1 MQQNDS
7 NTKIY
12 FNMPFQ
18 CKQLVSEYHLEVTEL
33 HSNLQLGG
41 YKSALFRGKHF
52 VKSFNPS
59 FLAEM

>member
-1 MQQNDS
+1 MQQSDS
-7 NTKIY
+7 NIEMH

-18 CKQLVSEYHLEVTEL
+18 CKQVVSKYHVKVTER
-33 HSNLQLGG
+33 HANLQLGG

-59 FLAEM
+59 FFAEM